1 VSNRE
6 IVALGFWPLPFI
18 ALAPL
23 YLVALLSLLLGFLTG
38 ELHAR
43 IGRRRLKREL
53 RRRARDIEG
62 LKRELAMRGA
72 RREDL
77 APPSRAV
84 AERSL

>member
-1 VSNRE
+1 
-6 IVALGFWPLPFI
+6 LPVV

-43 IGRRRLKREL
+43 IGRHRLKREL

-62 LKRELAMRGA
+62 LKRELAMREG

-77 APPSRAV
+77 AVPSRAV
-84 AERSL
+84 TPLRDRAI